1 MEIPPRGVKNARHLN
16 IFRIHQLN
24 QIFHDDIHAIF
35 MKIAMI
41 TETKQIQLQALA
53 LHPFSHQAGRRYGF
67 PQIGLSC
74 NRTQTGKFGTV
85 KTYPIVVSGMFVHKG
100 LQHFGSIIL
109 PVLGL
114 RPEKGQFIFLSIKI
128 CFFIFMFSL
137 SYLGIE
143 ILSLPSTS
151 FH

>member
-53 LHPFSHQAGRRYGF
+53 LHHFHIRQVGDTDFRKSGCPV
-67 PQIGLSC
+67 IGHKLVNSGQLK
-74 NRTQTGKFGTV
+74 RTQ
-85 KTYPIVVSGMFVHKG
+85 
-100 LQHFGSIIL
+100 
-109 PVLGL
+109 
-114 RPEKGQFIFLSIKI
+114 
-128 CFFIFMFSL
+128 
-137 SYLGIE
+137 
-143 ILSLPSTS
+143 
-151 FH
+151 